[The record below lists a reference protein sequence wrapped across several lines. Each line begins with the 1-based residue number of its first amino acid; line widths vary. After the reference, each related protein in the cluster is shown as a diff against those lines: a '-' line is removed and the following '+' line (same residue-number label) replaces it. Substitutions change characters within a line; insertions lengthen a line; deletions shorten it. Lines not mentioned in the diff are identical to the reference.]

1 MQIEIKKGYCAI
13 FDFHLYFDFDF
24 DFDFFK

>member
-24 DFDFFK
+24 FK